1 MTLSYRGAAFN
12 RVKAKNRERVAGAR
26 DAGRLQVDLG
36 SQVKQINADA
46 VLLERPDGEARLA
59 NDAVIVCA
67 GGILPSAFLESVGIA
82 VETRYGTA

>member
-1 MTLSYRGAAFN
+1 MTLSYRGTAFN
-12 RVKAKNRERVAGAR
+12 RVKAKNRENIAEAR
-26 DAGRLQVDLG
+26 EAGRLRVELG
-36 SQVKQINADA
+36 SQVKQISADA
-46 VLLERPDGEARLA
+46 VQLELAAGETRLA

>member
-1 MTLSYRGAAFN
+1 
-12 RVKAKNRERVAGAR
+12 
-26 DAGRLQVDLG
+26 
-36 SQVKQINADA
+36 
-46 VLLERPDGEARLA
+46 LELTGGEAQLA